1 MGRLESLSNWI
12 SKLIFRQV
20 SANGSLGKDLQMDL
34 SSKGLQM
41 DLADE
46 DLRTDLQTDLGKDL
60 QTDLRISQSA
70 TFLSKNVSKK
80 PLEANAFE
88 ILFFIWFAKENRVYN
103 FPILLSKLFDT
114 SYTFGTLDFGLWNF
128 QRERDSQSAA
138 ENICAELQKR
148 SCFRFSPKISAALL
162 L

>member
-12 SKLIFRQV
+12 SKLISQQV
-20 SANGSLGKDLQMDL
+20 SANGSLGKYLQMDL

-46 DLRTDLQTDLGKDL
+46 DLRTDLQTDLQTDLGKDL

-88 ILFFIWFAKENRVYN
+88 ILFFI
-103 FPILLSKLFDT
+103 
-114 SYTFGTLDFGLWNF
+114 
-128 QRERDSQSAA
+128 
-138 ENICAELQKR
+138 
-148 SCFRFSPKISAALL
+148 
-162 L
+162 

>member
-88 ILFFIWFAKENRVYN
+88 ILFFI
-103 FPILLSKLFDT
+103 
-114 SYTFGTLDFGLWNF
+114 
-128 QRERDSQSAA
+128 
-138 ENICAELQKR
+138 
-148 SCFRFSPKISAALL
+148 
-162 L
+162 